1 MKRQGVAKSVKIEL
15 IKTLMR
21 VRKMVT
27 YDEYVETGLIA
38 LNYWLSMKAEQSDA
52 EL

>member
-1 MKRQGVAKSVKIEL
+1 
-15 IKTLMR
+15 
-21 VRKMVT
+21 MVT
-27 YDEYVETGLIA
+27 YDEYVKTGLFA